1 MGLLAWIPLLL
12 LLGLT
17 EASAARWVGIAEGA
31 ARAIYLDTEGV
42 QHEGATVRAWMRE
55 VYTEEQRSPHTG
67 VLYYSANSRMSFDC
81 AKRTTVPLTRVF
93 FGGDGTEL
101 RRVSLDAVELPAL
114 VSPGSLQEQLLD
126 RACRLAE
133 DANAPLKN
141 LASSKNLAAAKQ
153 LAQKKPAD
161 GPTKVALADTKPRT
175 DAPVGAD
182 AQNVPA
188 SDAAKP
194 ASAEPAK
201 SVPAGFTPAASKLTP
216 APKPAAEAVKRPAVD
231 SAKATVP
238 QTVGPRFVG
247 RKPAVPAAL
256 RAYVRSPSK
265 LALAKPGK
273 QVPEDAVQAAQSESI
288 HWGYDGKAAPQNW
301 GELKPEFAACGEGKR
316 QSPIDIRDG
325 ARLDLEPI
333 KFDYKPSM
341 LRIIDNG
348 HTVQVN
354 YAEGSSITVSGVRYD
369 LKQFHFHKPSEE
381 RVDGKIY
388 DMVAHVVHLSADGRL
403 AVVAVLMEAGLPNP
417 FIASLWPHLP
427 LEPGR
432 EISLPEVVVDI
443 NNLLPES
450 RNYYAYMGSLTTP
463 PCTEGVL
470 WLVMKNPV
478 SVASEQVG
486 IFGKIYS
493 INARP
498 VQPANGRLIKES
510 L

>member
-1 MGLLAWIPLLL
+1 MGWLAWIPLLF

-42 QHEGATVRAWMRE
+42 QHEGATVRAWTRE

-67 VLYYSANSRMSFDC
+67 VLYY
-81 AKRTTVPLTRVF
+81 
-93 FGGDGTEL
+93 
-101 RRVSLDAVELPAL
+101 
-114 VSPGSLQEQLLD
+114 
-126 RACRLAE
+126 
-133 DANAPLKN
+133 
-141 LASSKNLAAAKQ
+141 
-153 LAQKKPAD
+153 
-161 GPTKVALADTKPRT
+161 
-175 DAPVGAD
+175 
-182 AQNVPA
+182 
-188 SDAAKP
+188 
-194 ASAEPAK
+194 
-201 SVPAGFTPAASKLTP
+201 
-216 APKPAAEAVKRPAVD
+216 
-231 SAKATVP
+231 
-238 QTVGPRFVG
+238 
-247 RKPAVPAAL
+247 
-256 RAYVRSPSK
+256 
-265 LALAKPGK
+265 
-273 QVPEDAVQAAQSESI
+273 
-288 HWGYDGKAAPQNW
+288 W

-333 KFDYKPSM
+333 KFDYKPST

-369 LKQFHFHKPSEE
+369 LKQFHFHNPSEE
-381 RVDGKIY
+381 RVEGKIY
-388 DMVAHVVHLSADGRL
+388 DMIAHVVHLSADGRL

-427 LEPGR
+427 LESGR

-486 IFGKIYS
+486 IFGKTYS
-493 INARP
+493 MNARP